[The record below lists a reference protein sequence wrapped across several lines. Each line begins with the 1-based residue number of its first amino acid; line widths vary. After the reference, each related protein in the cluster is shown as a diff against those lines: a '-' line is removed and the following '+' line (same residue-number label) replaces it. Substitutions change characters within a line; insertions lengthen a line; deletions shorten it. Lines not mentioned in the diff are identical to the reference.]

1 MKYGA
6 AYETAKFNGNAADAI
21 TMVGVGM
28 GAILAL
34 DAALP
39 FVFGRFFHGASL
51 IFMTLYLW
59 SKQNQ
64 DAIVG
69 FFGVVQFK
77 SLYLPFALLALDVVQ
92 GAAPWPGVAG
102 ILAGHLYFFLTEVYP
117 ATSGRH
123 LIQTP
128 TWL

>member
-1 MKYGA
+1 
-6 AYETAKFNGNAADAI
+6 
-21 TMVGVGM
+21 MVGVGM

-39 FVFGRFFHGASL
+39 FIFGRAFHGASL
-51 IFMTLYLW
+51 IFMMLYLW

-102 ILAGHLYFFLTEVYP
+102 ILAGHLYYFLTEVYP